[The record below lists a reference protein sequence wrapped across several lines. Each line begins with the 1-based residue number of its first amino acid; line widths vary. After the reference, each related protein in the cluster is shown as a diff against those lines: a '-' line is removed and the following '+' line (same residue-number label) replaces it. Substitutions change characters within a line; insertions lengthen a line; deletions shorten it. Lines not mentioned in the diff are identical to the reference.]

1 MQLALKLGPT
11 RLRKLENLAQSAQ
24 GKGWGAMTVTEEV
37 AAVRELLADRA
48 DQELVVLD
56 VGANVG
62 AWTVQALQAF
72 PQARIYCFEPGVTA
86 FAELTQSL
94 GTDPRVS
101 LNRLALAET
110 EGRALLYANT
120 PGSVLASL
128 TKRRLDHLGLDFSHE
143 EPVQVQSLESWAA
156 SAGVKAVDVLKLDVE
171 GHELD
176 VLRGAG
182 QLLSCVRMIQF
193 EFGGCNIDTR
203 TYLQDYWYL
212 LSDDFELYRLG
223 PAGAQ
228 LLPAYT
234 EQDEVFTTTNFL
246 AKRRLS

>member
-1 MQLALKLGPT
+1 MQLAVKLGPA
-11 RLRKLENLAQSAQ
+11 RLRRLESLAQNAQ

-48 DQELVVLD
+48 DQELVVFD

-62 AWTVQALQAF
+62 AWTHEALRAF
-72 PQARIYCFEPGVTA
+72 PQARIYCFEPSVSA
-86 FAELTQSL
+86 FAELTKAV
-94 GTDPRVS
+94 GTSPRVS

-110 EGRALLYANT
+110 EGEALLYANT
-120 PGSVLASL
+120 PGSGLGSL
-128 TKRRLDHLGLDFSHE
+128 TKRRLDHFGLDFSHQ
-143 EPVQVQSLESWAA
+143 EPVPVQTLQSWAA
-156 SAGVKAVDVLKLDVE
+156 SAGVESIDVLKLDVE

-182 QLLSCVRMIQF
+182 ELLSRVRVIQF

-203 TYLQDYWYL
+203 TYFQDYWYI

-223 PAGAQ
+223 PAGPS
-228 LLPAYT
+228 LLPAYS

-246 AKRRLS
+246 ARRRVS